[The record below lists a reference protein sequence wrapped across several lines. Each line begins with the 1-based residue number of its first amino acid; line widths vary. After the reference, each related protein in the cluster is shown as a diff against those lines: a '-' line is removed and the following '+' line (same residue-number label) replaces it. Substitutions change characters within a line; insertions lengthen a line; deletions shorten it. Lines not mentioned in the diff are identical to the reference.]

1 MIQKAIKN
9 SSNSET
15 IDCYRALIPKFCE
28 IPASCRFASGIW
40 KIMLC
45 FWMLLVSTSRTNFL
59 ETTYPAQRTT
69 MNTYPEYLYTDI
81 YTYTDQE
88 SGLGIIIHQH
98 SSSCQICCL
107 PLPAPGHWKVPSGW
121 QHWSQSLPDTEK
133 NTPNSNQIFSSAK
146 SLAVFSTCPT
156 MVKQYVLYK
165 IVIVIITIVIR
176 QPC

>member
-40 KIMLC
+40 KRKSC

-81 YTYTDQE
+81 HI
-88 SGLGIIIHQH
+88 LRIGIGYHH
-98 SSSCQICCL
+98 SSTFIIMSDLL
-107 PLPAPGHWKVPSGW
+107 PTPARTWTLKGSKWMAALKSIPAWHRKK
-121 QHWSQSLPDTEK
+121 TEK

-146 SLAVFSTCPT
+146 SLAVFPHVQRWWSNTYYI
-156 MVKQYVLYK
+156 KL
-165 IVIVIITIVIR
+165 
-176 QPC
+176 